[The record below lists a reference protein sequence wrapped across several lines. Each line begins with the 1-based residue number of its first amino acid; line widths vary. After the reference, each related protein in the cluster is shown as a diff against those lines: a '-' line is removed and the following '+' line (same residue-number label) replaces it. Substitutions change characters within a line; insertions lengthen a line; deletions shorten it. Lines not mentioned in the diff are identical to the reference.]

1 MGDQEAGPA
10 VVIQEQEDT
19 LSPENQT
26 RKKRNPGGRIH
37 DRLQSLRGVLRASI
51 WTRGLSILVVSLALL
66 ACLSFGIDRAFR
78 LSVTGRS
85 IALVFYLAALCWVG
99 WKTLAR
105 PALLALTDSLL
116 ADLVES
122 RFPALADSLRSAVS
136 FLGEP
141 AGSTKKDPGLTTLLK
156 KEVTRQAARDLEKL
170 ELAEVVD
177 SKRFLNRSSWPSALP
192 ASSAW

>member
-1 MGDQEAGPA
+1 MGVQEAGPA

-26 RKKRNPGGRIH
+26 RKKRNPGGRIR

-85 IALVFYLAALCWVG
+85 IALVFYLAALCWVT
-99 WKTLAR
+99 W
-105 PALLALTDSLL
+105 
-116 ADLVES
+116 
-122 RFPALADSLRSAVS
+122 
-136 FLGEP
+136 
-141 AGSTKKDPGLTTLLK
+141 
-156 KEVTRQAARDLEKL
+156 
-170 ELAEVVD
+170 
-177 SKRFLNRSSWPSALP
+177 
-192 ASSAW
+192 